1 MFVRGGVLK
10 KNDFYKSELII
21 YKNHGK
27 FYQLKNIDAYIMN
40 IIFNYKVI
48 NNKCGFPDTA
58 FDKIIAKLNELKI
71 NYEIVYDDEDPIIKN
86 FHTKNNYEN
95 YKIKA
100 VKNISIES
108 QIKLLEAKI
117 KNASEDDLKIIL
129 ELINEK
135 L

>member
-58 FDKIIAKLNELKI
+58 FDKINTNEVSLSTLEAEYKEIISLKEQGLNYREIGLKFGVSHTTIQRKIKSFEKLKNAET
-71 NYEIVYDDEDPIIKN
+71 IIKD
-86 FHTKNNYEN
+86 KN
-95 YKIKA
+95 
-100 VKNISIES
+100 
-108 QIKLLEAKI
+108 
-117 KNASEDDLKIIL
+117 
-129 ELINEK
+129 
-135 L
+135 